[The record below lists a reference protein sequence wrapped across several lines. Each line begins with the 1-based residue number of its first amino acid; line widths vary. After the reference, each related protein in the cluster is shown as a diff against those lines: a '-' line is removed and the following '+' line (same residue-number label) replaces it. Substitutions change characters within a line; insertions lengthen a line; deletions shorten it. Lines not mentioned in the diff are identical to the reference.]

1 MGMDEFIS
9 LFSVGW
15 ENPMSLDRLSIL
27 SRMNKRRV
35 RKMIEDVN
43 ASGKTMICNLQDGR
57 GYFIPL
63 ENELHYARLFQD
75 QEAKRF
81 NSMKNKLHG
90 MNVFLGERKH
100 KKVSDL
106 EKMQMSIFDYEGVT

>member
-1 MGMDEFIS
+1 MGMDDFIA
-9 LFSVGW
+9 LFSGGW
-15 ENPMSLDRLSIL
+15 NNPMSLDSLSAL
-27 SRMNKRRV
+27 SGMNKRRV
-35 RKMIEDVN
+35 RKMIEDIN

-63 ENELHYARLFQD
+63 ENELHYARLFQE

-90 MNVFLGERKH
+90 MNVFLGERNP

-106 EKMQMSIFDYEGVT
+106 EKMQMSIFDII

>member
-1 MGMDEFIS
+1 MDMDKFIS
-9 LFSVGW
+9 LFSGGW

-27 SRMNKRRV
+27 SGMNKRRV
-35 RKMIEDVN
+35 RKMIEDIN

-90 MNVFLGERKH
+90 MNVFLGERNP

-106 EKMQMSIFDYEGVT
+106 EKMQMSIFDII

>member
-1 MGMDEFIS
+1 MGMDDFIA
-9 LFSVGW
+9 LFSGGW
-15 ENPMSLDRLSIL
+15 NNPMNLDSLSALSG
-27 SRMNKRRV
+27 MNKRRV
-35 RKMIEDVN
+35 RKMVEDIN

-63 ENELHYARLFQD
+63 NNEMHYARLFQE

-100 KKVSDL
+100 KNVSDRG
-106 EKMQMSIFDYEGVT
+106 ERRMGSFDII